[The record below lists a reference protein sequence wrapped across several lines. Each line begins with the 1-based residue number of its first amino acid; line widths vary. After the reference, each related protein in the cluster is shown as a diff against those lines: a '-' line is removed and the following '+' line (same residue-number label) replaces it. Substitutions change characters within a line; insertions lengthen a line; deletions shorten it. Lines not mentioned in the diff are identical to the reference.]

1 MASSTIRK
9 AALLLMGLD
18 PVTAA
23 ELLKAARPDLVA
35 EIATELAYLGATGQ
49 HAGAPKAKPMEEFCG
64 MLRGTGPGVSHETF
78 IQRMLEAAVG
88 EKQSK
93 ELLSEIRRRVDVR
106 DPFIPI
112 RSAAAP
118 LLGQALE
125 GEPAQVV
132 ALILSEL
139 PPDKSGAVIPLLAEA
154 VRVDAVRQLTGGA
167 LASPEARQR
176 IAAIVRKRLDDLRE
190 AAGGEAAAGP
200 QSRLRR
206 VAVLLRTVKTE
217 LRNGLVKAIGEQ
229 DADTATA
236 IRNLMVLW
244 EDVPQV
250 SDRSL
255 QEVLRGVE
263 AKQLALALNGA
274 DPAIDQKVR
283 ANVSERARA
292 AIAEETSLMRAPK
305 AEEIEQA
312 RTAILGGLREL
323 NTKGDLRFEEA

>member
-1 MASSTIRK
+1 MAISTIRK

-35 EIATELAYLGATGQ
+35 EIAAELAYLGATGQ
-49 HAGAPKAKPMEEFCG
+49 HAGAPKAEPMEEFCG
-64 MLRGTGPGVSHETF
+64 MLRGTGLGAGHETF

-93 ELLSEIRRRVDVR
+93 ELLSEVRRRVDVR
-106 DPFIPI
+106 DPFIPV
-112 RSAAAP
+112 RAAEAP
-118 LLGQALE
+118 LLAQALA

-132 ALILSEL
+132 ALVLSEL

-154 VRVDAVRQLTGGA
+154 VRVDAVRRMTGGA
-167 LASPEARQR
+167 LASPEACQR
-176 IAAIVRKRLDDLRE
+176 IAALIRKRLDDLR
-190 AAGGEAAAGP
+190 AATGGEAAGP
-200 QSRLRR
+200 EGRLRR
-206 VAVLLRTVKTE
+206 VAILLRTVKTE
-217 LRNGLVKAIGEQ
+217 LRDSLLKAIGEQ
-229 DADTATA
+229 DAATATA
-236 IRNLMVLW
+236 VRDLMVLW
-244 EDVPQV
+244 EDIPQV

-263 AKQLALALNGA
+263 AKQLALALNRA
-274 DPAIDQKVR
+274 DPAIDRKVR
-283 ANVSERARA
+283 ANISERARA